1 MLLKYANETFD
12 IPLYVYMLFIE
23 YLTQTVAFIIGPID
37 CIGCEP
43 TVPAEA
49 ELIQQGKNLEFV
61 TGRELGT
68 MVLAGWAFANSNPE
82 NNKQNNILIISLI
95 FVYQIKINFLP

>member
-23 YLTQTVAFIIGPID
+23 YRTQTVAFRIGPID
-37 CIGCEP
+37 CIGCDP
-43 TVPAEA
+43 TVPAE
-49 ELIQQGKNLEFV
+49 LIQQDKNLEFV

-68 MVLAGWAFANSNPE
+68 MLLAG
-82 NNKQNNILIISLI
+82 
-95 FVYQIKINFLP
+95 